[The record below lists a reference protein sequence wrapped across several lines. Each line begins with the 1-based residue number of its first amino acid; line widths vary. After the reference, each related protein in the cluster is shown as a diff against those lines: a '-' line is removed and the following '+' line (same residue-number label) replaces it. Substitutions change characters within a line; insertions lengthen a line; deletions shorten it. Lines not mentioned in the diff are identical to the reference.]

1 MPNLIKIVYLHLLF
15 EKVFRT
21 NRIIADETIAKFTS
35 RFPGHQVGQN
45 LEFQAGKNFDIVF
58 YVFLCCSR
66 IRIEVS
72 FSVNYVDL

>member
-15 EKVFRT
+15 EKVFRP

-45 LEFQAGKNFDIVF
+45 LEFQAGKKLRYSFLGVF
-58 YVFLCCSR
+58 VL
-66 IRIEVS
+66 
-72 FSVNYVDL
+72 FSDQN